1 MANGDGDGDDDKR
14 DERQQSPAAVKLEP
28 TRMVR
33 TVKGN
38 WKKSDEEEVDYEK
51 RGLISV
57 SCQTDSSY
65 LGKLP
70 GLVVHD
76 DPDDFFF
83 SLSSPYPIELSG
95 KKTPGGKRQD
105 RWMTTKKCVERQWL
119 EMVKERRGVAETDIV
134 VQGWDGD

>member
-1 MANGDGDGDDDKR
+1 MANGVGDCDER

-57 SCQTDSSY
+57 SFQTDSSY

-76 DPDDFFF
+76 NPDDFFF

-95 KKTPGGKRQD
+95 KKVD
-105 RWMTTKKCVERQWL
+105 RYRYSTITTSLQVFL
-119 EMVKERRGVAETDIV
+119 TDCFTRPSIDPTG
-134 VQGWDGD
+134 QLLS